1 MSAVRI
7 HRRLMPR
14 SLQGKSTLALL
25 AMALLIATGGIAAVQ
40 ALHASADA
48 SRSLAEERLEH
59 MQDAQSLLQRTLL
72 IERQSRLLLA
82 AETSDAL
89 QTTYAKIL
97 SLLDSL
103 DVLVARLGQTTSG
116 TAILDLHQA
125 SQLFRFRRHAINRL
139 QQVSHYLRLGSADD
153 GRVLVPVYGDDEIG
167 EMARAVEQ
175 FLEDRRLK

>member
-1 MSAVRI
+1 VNCS
-7 HRRLMPR
+7 P
-14 SLQGKSTLALL
+14 S
-25 AMALLIATGGIAAVQ
+25 
-40 ALHASADA
+40 
-48 SRSLAEERLEH
+48 
-59 MQDAQSLLQRTLL
+59 
-72 IERQSRLLLA
+72 
-82 AETSDAL
+82 
-89 QTTYAKIL
+89 
-97 SLLDSL
+97 
-103 DVLVARLGQTTSG
+103 